1 MALKV
6 MKFWADWC
14 GPCKAFAPTVDK
26 LRDEMS
32 DIEFEYVNVD
42 EQPDLASEMNVGTI
56 PTLVVLRDGEVA
68 DTIVGRLPENDIRKK
83 IEGLK

>member
-83 IEGLK
+83 IEELK